1 MNNLK
6 SVVLGR
12 FDGGDGVTKA
22 LCRGADSFLSLTSLL
37 NTAEATGEAKY
48 TAETERLPTHDGD
61 EKGLEPEP
69 KEGGSPV
76 PS

>member
-1 MNNLK
+1 MLVNNLK

-12 FDGGDGVTKA
+12 FGGGDGVAKA
-22 LCRGADSFLSLTSLL
+22 LFDSFLSLISLL

-48 TAETERLPTHDGD
+48 RAETERLPTHDGD

-69 KEGGSPV
+69 KEGVPPV